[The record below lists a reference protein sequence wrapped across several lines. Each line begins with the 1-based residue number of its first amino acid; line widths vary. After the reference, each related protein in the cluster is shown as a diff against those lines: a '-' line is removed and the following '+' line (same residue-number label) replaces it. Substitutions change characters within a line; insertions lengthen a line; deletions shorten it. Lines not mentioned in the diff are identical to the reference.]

1 MKKIALAVG
10 LGVVF
15 FLAGL
20 IGTYYTLPI
29 VAPDHVPDTVTSDSL
44 NTAAPDSTQPFAAA
58 QLDSTA
64 LTDSASTATIVDSL
78 GISPDQLND
87 VPLVQQLRDSLST
100 LQDSLSTLT
109 ADSRALTEERDAL
122 QERVKSLES
131 SQAKAAD
138 IGNTLTKLEDEELR
152 AVLNE
157 LDMRVYE
164 MLYNEVSGRNRARLL
179 QSLPPDKAAQLVD
192 RMILQTNN

>member
-20 IGTYYTLPI
+20 VGTYYALP
-29 VAPDHVPDTVTSDSL
+29 VLAPDHVPDIATADSL
-44 NTAAPDSTQPFAAA
+44 TAPGSSTPQQQP
-58 QLDSTA
+58 TA
-64 LTDSASTATIVDSL
+64 RIDSASVMDSTGTALHTDSL
-78 GISPDQLND
+78 DGVPDSLIA
-87 VPLVQQLRDSLST
+87 PSLVDQLRDSLST
-100 LQDSLSTLT
+100 LHDSLGTLSATARTLT
-109 ADSRALTEERDAL
+109 DERDAL
-122 QERVKSLES
+122 KDRVATLET
-131 SQAKAAD
+131 SQATAAD
-138 IGNTLTKLEDEELR
+138 IGNTLTKLEDDELG
-152 AVLNE
+152 AVLKE